1 MRGAKQI
8 EKIMLEIS
16 DLRRREILHLRSVCH
31 PGGGGGAST
40 LIFSYIGRLGLL
52 LFFCFCFCCFLF
64 FFWGGGSKFCISII
78 SGVFRRI
85 FCGYFC
91 GSSQHWTVLR
101 AHNYKF

>member
-31 PGGGGGAST
+31 PGGGGAST

-52 LFFCFCFCCFLF
+52 FFFCFCFCCFLF
-64 FFWGGGSKFCISII
+64 FLGGGQNF
-78 SGVFRRI
+78 VF
-85 FCGYFC
+85 
-91 GSSQHWTVLR
+91 Q
-101 AHNYKF
+101 